1 MSGGGGGSTIEKAD
15 PWLGQQPF
23 LKHGFDQAGKI
34 YNSGG
39 PEYFGQ
45 STVAPMSGHT
55 QAGVSMMANRGL
67 MGSDVNRSAQ
77 GLATNTM
84 NGGFLG
90 SNPHLSAMSDAAGRQ
105 VTNQFQNSV
114 MPGVNATFG
123 GAGRTGSQAHLTAMN
138 DAQST
143 LGTTLG
149 DMNANL
155 YGNNY
160 ESERDRMLQTQGMAP
175 GLAATD
181 YQDIN
186 AVAQAGQ
193 RVDSQSQ
200 ALLDD
205 QVARFDHY
213 QNRPEQSLQNYIA
226 AIQGNF
232 GGQASTSSTSG
243 SRQRNQAAVAQGLGG
258 AASGAAIGAEFGSAG
273 GPWGAAIG
281 GILGAGS
288 AYL

>member
-1 MSGGGGGSTIEKAD
+1 MSGGGGSTSTQSSD
-15 PWLGQQPF
+15 PWSGQQPY
-23 LKHGFDQAGKI
+23 LNYGFDQASKL

-45 STVAPMSGHT
+45 STVAPMSGNT
-55 QAGVSMMANRGL
+55 QAGITMMANRGL

-105 VTNQFQNSV
+105 VTQQYQNSV

-123 GAGRTGSQAHLTAMN
+123 GAGRTGSQAHLQAMS
-138 DAQST
+138 DAQSN

-160 ESERDRMLQTQGMAP
+160 ESERDRMLQTQSMAP

-181 YQDIN
+181 YQDIS

-193 RVDSQSQ
+193 RVDSQAQ
-200 ALLDD
+200 NVLND

-213 QNRPEQSLQNYIA
+213 QNRPDQQLQNYIA
-226 AIQGNF
+226 AIQGNY
-232 GGQASTSSTSG
+232 GGQATTSQSG
-243 SRQRNQAAVAQGLGG
+243 GGNSKAQNAIGG
-258 AASGAAIGAEFGSAG
+258 AAALGGLGSALALSNPITGALAVG
-273 GPWGAAIG
+273 GGL
-281 GILGAGS
+281 LGAFG
-288 AYL
+288 